1 MDFPGFLGNAGV
13 KEAIS
18 AAFASGR
25 FPHAIILQG
34 ETGCGKRT
42 LAGLIARALVCRDRE
57 HAPLRGMPRLCA
69 GRCGLASG
77 YPRGGRERGDPLP

>member
-57 HAPLRGMPRLCA
+57 HAP
-69 GRCGLASG
+69 CGLASG